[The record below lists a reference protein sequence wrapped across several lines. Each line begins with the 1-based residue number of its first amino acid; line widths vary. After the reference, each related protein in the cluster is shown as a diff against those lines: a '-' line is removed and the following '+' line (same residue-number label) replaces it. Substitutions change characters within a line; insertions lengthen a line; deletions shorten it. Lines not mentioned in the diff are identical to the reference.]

1 MITIKMTEQKHL
13 FFIGART
20 NTDPKTV
27 RLVYEK
33 IFGGIYNRDT
43 LDKVEEWLI
52 EAHKQKKEIDNRN
65 KMKIITKD

>member
-1 MITIKMTEQKHL
+1 MIRIKMNEKKHL

-20 NTDPKTV
+20 NTAPNIV
-27 RLVYEK
+27 REVYDK
-33 IFGGIYNRDT
+33 IFGGIYNRET

-65 KMKIITKD
+65 KMTIIK